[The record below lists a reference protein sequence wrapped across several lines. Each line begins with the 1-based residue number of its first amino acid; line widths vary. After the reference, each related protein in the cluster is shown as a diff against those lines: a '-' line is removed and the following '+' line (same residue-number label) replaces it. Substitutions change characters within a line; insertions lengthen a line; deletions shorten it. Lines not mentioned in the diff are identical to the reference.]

1 MRVFRD
7 VAQRVRTHICY
18 AQVFRDA
25 LTRTELV
32 ALCCPEDPDDVDR
45 ELNRLEVERKLERVG
60 EYYFLRGCSI
70 PNFGS
75 IKQERRDLAQSIV
88 DEDHRILR
96 LLKRLSFVKLIAI
109 SGSIA
114 RDNAIDESRK
124 PIDLDL
130 FMITARSSLQI
141 IRFML
146 RGAEIVSR
154 LLVSLRLA
162 GKLTKLCPNYLTESS
177 FVEITN
183 KSFFTATDT
192 LNVKILK
199 GEDEYRRFLA
209 ANYWIKR
216 FYPVKLRAP
225 AAKDDR
231 EIAPFLRSVVNAVCF
246 SALSTASWIKA
257 RLRRRTPVYSIRFR
271 YDRAHSFR
279 RCGHPGGGHQPQIA
293 KRFDEIYRRYFE
305 ADAELQDFLFPD
317 TTDTGVYYAGAHSVS
332 LSKLL
337 GYDD

>member
-75 IKQERRDLAQSIV
+75 IKQGRRNLAQSII

-114 RDNAIDESRK
+114 CDNAVDVSRK

-130 FMITARSSLQI
+130 FMITGRSSLHI

-146 RGAEIVSR
+146 RGSEIISR
-154 LLVSLRLA
+154 LLVSLRLNR
-162 GKLTKLCPNYLTESS
+162 KRTRLCPNYLTEST

-183 KSFFTATDT
+183 ESFFTATDT

-209 ANYWIKR
+209 VNFWIKR
-216 FYPVKLRAP
+216 FYPTQLRPPITESDCEVAP
-225 AAKDDR
+225 L
-231 EIAPFLRSVVNAVCF
+231 LRSVVNAACF
-246 SALSTASWIKA
+246 SVLGAASLV
-257 RLRRRTPVYSIRFR
+257 RTSLLRHPFQYSVRFR
-271 YDRAHSFR
+271 HDRNLSFR
-279 RCGHPGGGHQPQIA
+279 RASQSGGGYQPQIA

-317 TTDTGVYYAGAHSVS
+317 TTDTGVYYAEVHSVS
-332 LSKLL
+332 LLKLL